1 MKVKLH
7 EESSTLSHMLY
18 FHRCGKPET
27 MKYIWDCTA
36 WIAWAPPH
44 CSGSVCPRMH
54 CVCALEWVKCR
65 GQDKTLSLKSVCI
78 LDTI

>member
-7 EESSTLSHMLY
+7 EESSTLSHMVY

-44 CSGSVCPRMH
+44 CSGSVCPQMH
-54 CVCALEWVKCR
+54 CVC
-65 GQDKTLSLKSVCI
+65 VC
-78 LDTI
+78 TWMG